1 MGAGKSTEQK
11 VKDKNEWMDNYRKKY
26 NKTHGIKTKKVK
38 AKPKKMTPIHLK
50 GGLSTLKSSFTKLKA
65 KPKKKK

>member
-11 VKDKNEWMDNYRKKY
+11 VEERNKWMEQYRKKY
-26 NKTHGIKTKKVK
+26 NREHGIKTKKKK
-38 AKPKKMTPIHLK
+38 AKPKKMTPIVLGVGSLVK
-50 GGLSTLKSSFTKLKA
+50 PKPKP

>member
-11 VKDKNEWMDNYRKKY
+11 VKEKNEWMDNYRKKY

-38 AKPKKMTPIHLK
+38 AKPKKMTPIVLGVGSLVK
-50 GGLSTLKSSFTKLKA
+50 KP